1 MKRYITALS
10 IAGSDPSGGAGLQA
24 DLKTFS
30 ALGVYGATAITA
42 VTVQNT
48 VGVKYVHALPPQVVY
63 DQIVTVMEDIMPDA
77 VKIGM
82 VNDVETL
89 DAIVRALTLH
99 RPRFLVVD
107 PVMVSTSGCALMQA
121 DALQVM
127 EERLLPMADIVTPN
141 LPEAWTLADTDRS
154 VDEAAQAILRLGVKA
169 LLIKGG
175 HAEGTTKTDY
185 LYVSDDDGVKRTEFS
200 SATVDTFNTH
210 GTGCTLSSAIAAML
224 ARGHGMEEA
233 VRQAKMYLTEALK
246 AGADVVVGHG
256 HGPVCHF
263 FSQQVNKQTSRQGD
277 LHTSQQVNE
286 FFSQQ
291 VNKQTSR
298 QGDLHTSQQVNES
311 TSQRVNEFF
320 SQQVNKSTSRQGDLH
335 TSQQVNESTSQQ
347 ADKSN
352 LLVCSS
358 ARPLSTKK
366 ESARPLSTK
375 KVDSFAKLQFITH
388 FTDRYSYLDSAMMAL
403 EGGCRWIQ
411 LRMKDADEAEI
422 ERTARQILP
431 ECRRRGA
438 VFIIDDHVE
447 LVKRVGADGVH
458 LGKNDMPVDE
468 ARRILGD
475 EFIIGGTA
483 NTFEDIQRLA
493 AQGADYIGCGPFR
506 FTTTKK
512 NLAPM
517 LGIEG
522 YENIVSLM
530 KTHGINLPI
539 VAIGGITYDDIPR
552 IMSTGVTGIAISG
565 SVLRAD
571 NPVEEMRKIAIQL
584 RVKSGVKE

>member
-1 MKRYITALS
+1 M
-10 IAGSDPSGGAGLQA
+10 QA

-30 ALGVYGATAITA
+30 AALGVYGATAITA

-82 VNDVETL
+82 VNDAETL

-141 LPEAWTLADTDRS
+141 LPEAWTLAGTDSS

-185 LYVSDDDGVKRTEFS
+185 LYVSYDDGVKRTEFS

-263 FSQQVNKQTSRQGD
+263 YDDAVIRSYGYKVIRSYGYKVIRSSGPEVIRSSGSEVIRSSGPEVIRSSGSEVMRSSDSEVIRSNRKTVKPNN
-277 LHTSQQVNE
+277 L
-286 FFSQQ
+286 
-291 VNKQTSR
+291 KP
-298 QGDLHTSQQVNES
+298 L
-311 TSQRVNEFF
+311 
-320 SQQVNKSTSRQGDLH
+320 KS
-335 TSQQVNESTSQQ
+335 
-347 ADKSN
+347 
-352 LLVCSS
+352 
-358 ARPLSTKK
+358 
-366 ESARPLSTK
+366 
-375 KVDSFAKLQFITH
+375 KLQFITH